1 MVFDLEWRPD
11 DGSSAAAG
19 TADVGTADDEDQ
31 VMLPAEA
38 PVRALVV
45 NAGIAARGLA
55 ADGVIAVP
63 TDTLYGAHAAAHLRS
78 MLHSQLRF

>member
-1 MVFDLEWRPD
+1 MVFDLEWRTD
-11 DGSSAAAG
+11 DGTSAAA
-19 TADVGTADDEDQ
+19 ATADDEDD
-31 VMLPAEA
+31 VALPAEA

-63 TDTLYGAHAAAHLRS
+63 TDTLYGVRAVRCTDYHHEETFTQASR
-78 MLHSQLRF
+78 

>member
-1 MVFDLEWRPD
+1 MVFDLEWRLG
-11 DGSSAAAG
+11 DGTSAAAG
-19 TADVGTADDEDQ
+19 TKDDEDQ
-31 VMLPAEA
+31 VVLPAEA

-63 TDTLYGAHAAAHLRS
+63 TDTLYGAHAAVHRRS
-78 MLHSQLRF
+78 ML